1 MQSNQAN
8 PESPWT
14 SAYAACE
21 LSAKTLVSV
30 ADGSAALDLLSKL
43 SFIPFSSVSIEAAN
57 SAWRK
62 HAPSNGNELYPPRRE
77 RNAVTP
83 PPASTTSFEAAMNR
97 LLSFSF
103 ISVASDRI
111 SIHPIIRA
119 WAQDRNPHLQH
130 TPPLSRSD
138 SSRSASPYHR
148 HSMYA
153 PTTNLELYPYGT
165 NFEQT
170 HRSGSMPDD
179 RYCLPQPRLDSATA
193 PQQPHHFTTTPP
205 SPRSREPSPFDRRRE
220 SAYGPFATGERYA
233 TNSDTEEEAPRW
245 RSTTIRRYIYTD
257 ALPVRPPSIAREAEY
272 YHEMEYERPDLFTS
286 DEESAGEEEEER
298 YRSSRYLRVE
308 EPPSSRRPSG
318 SRRRG
323 DGEAGREDGRRRRRT
338 RSRHR
343 SRGSHSSDRRS
354 EEESN
359 YRGREARETKLE
371 VRGSVGFGRWKYQA
385 VFAASSGGRT
395 G

>member
-21 LSAKTLVSV
+21 LSAKTLVSF
-30 ADGSAALDLLSKL
+30 ADGNAALDLLSRL
-43 SFIPFSSVSIEAAN
+43 SLIPCNPVPIETARSTWWKQVPSSVNEF
-57 SAWRK
+57 R
-62 HAPSNGNELYPPRRE
+62 PSRRE

-83 PPASTTSFEAAMNR
+83 PPAGNTSFEAALNR

-103 ISVASDRI
+103 ISIASERI
-111 SIHPIIRA
+111 TIHPIIRA

-130 TPPLSRSD
+130 KPPPSRSD

-148 HSMYA
+148 YSMHT
-153 PTTNLELYPYGT
+153 PTTNLELYPYGA

-179 RYCLPQPRLDSATA
+179 RYCLPQLRLDSATA
-193 PQQPHHFTTTPP
+193 PQQLHHFATTPP

-220 SAYGPFATGERYA
+220 SAYGPFATGETYA
-233 TNSDTEEEAPRW
+233 TNSDPEEEAPR
-245 RSTTIRRYIYTD
+245 RQSTTTIRRYFY
-257 ALPVRPPSIAREAEY
+257 AAASPVRSPDTAREVEY
-272 YHEMEYERPDLFTS
+272 YHEREGERPDLFTS
-286 DEESAGEEEEER
+286 DEESAGEEEER
-298 YRSSRYLRVE
+298 YRRSSRYLRVE
-308 EPPSSRRPSG
+308 EPPSSRRSSG

-323 DGEAGREDGRRRRRT
+323 DGEAGREHGGRRRT

-343 SRGSHSSDRRS
+343 SRGSRSNDRRS

-359 YRGREARETKLE
+359 HRGREARETKLE
-371 VRGSVGFGRWKYQA
+371 VRGSVGFGRWNYQA

>member
-21 LSAKTLVSV
+21 LSAKTLVSS
-30 ADGSAALDLLSKL
+30 ADGNAALDLLSRL
-43 SFIPFSSVSIEAAN
+43 SLIPRNPVSIETAR
-57 SAWRK
+57 STWQRQ
-62 HAPSNGNELYPPRRE
+62 APSNGNELYPPRRE

-83 PPASTTSFEAAMNR
+83 PPAGTTSFEAALNR

-130 TPPLSRSD
+130 TPPPFRSD
-138 SSRSASPYHR
+138 SSRSASPYNHY
-148 HSMYA
+148 SMQA
-153 PTTNLELYPYGT
+153 PTTNLELYPYGAH
-165 NFEQT
+165 FEQT
-170 HRSGSMPDD
+170 NRSGSMPDNE
-179 RYCLPQPRLDSATA
+179 YYHPQPRVDAATA
-193 PQQPHHFTTTPP
+193 MHFTTTPP

-220 SAYGPFATGERYA
+220 SAYGPFATGETYA
-233 TNSDTEEEAPRW
+233 TNSDPEEEAPR
-245 RSTTIRRYIYTD
+245 RQSTTTIRRYFY
-257 ALPVRPPSIAREAEY
+257 AAASPVRSPGTAREVEY
-272 YHEMEYERPDLFTS
+272 YHEREGERPDLFTS
-286 DEESAGEEEEER
+286 DEESAGEEEER
-298 YRSSRYLRVE
+298 YRRSSRYLRVE
-308 EPPSSRRPSG
+308 EPPSSRRSSG

-323 DGEAGREDGRRRRRT
+323 DGEAGREHGGRRRT

-343 SRGSHSSDRRS
+343 SRGSRSNDRRS

-359 YRGREARETKLE
+359 HRGREARETKLE
-371 VRGSVGFGRWKYQA
+371 VRGSVGFGRWNYQA